1 MPQHLVESQ
10 RPIEPPHPLG
20 LLSSRVANLHAS
32 PIREIL
38 AVIDRPGM
46 ISFAGGLPAAD
57 TFPRLSLASFPS
69 ALMQYGSSEGE
80 PELRERI
87 AEDLAAIGLRCSPQ
101 QVLILSG
108 SQQGIDLA
116 AKLFIDPGTGVGV
129 KSPTYLAALQV
140 MRFFGARFIPYDPRR
155 GATWSAPDSGATL
168 RLNFSHADELE
179 TERGLAILAA
189 LLMACR

>member
-1 MPQHLVESQ
+1 
-10 RPIEPPHPLG
+10 
-20 LLSSRVANLHAS
+20 
-32 PIREIL
+32 
-38 AVIDRPGM
+38 M